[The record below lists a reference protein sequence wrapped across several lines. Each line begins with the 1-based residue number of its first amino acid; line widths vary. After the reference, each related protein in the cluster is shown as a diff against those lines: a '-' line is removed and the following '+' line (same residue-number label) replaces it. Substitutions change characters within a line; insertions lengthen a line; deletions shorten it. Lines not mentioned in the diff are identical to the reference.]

1 MSNTA
6 ALLGTLLNTNA
17 DINYYVQQQIYWSNK
32 YEANAAKLAEQVK
45 FENQWEKAY
54 DDAQDVDKACKVGN
68 KVWKEKGADPLSDA
82 MADAYAH
89 AKVTQ
94 YDEELKLELSDLDIE
109 YDTMKTMYE
118 TLLEKLRAD
127 QEGEQQA
134 TSNAAQDTGLLQ
146 S

>member
-6 ALLGTLLNTNA
+6 ALLGTLLTTNA
-17 DINYYVQQQIYWSNK
+17 DINYYTQQQIYWSNL
-32 YEANAAKLAEQVK
+32 YDANAAKLSKQVQAE
-45 FENQWEKAY
+45 EKWQKAF
-54 DDAQDVDKACKVGN
+54 DDAQDVDKTCKIGTV
-68 KVWKEKGADPLSDA
+68 VWKEKDQVLSDQK
-82 MADAYAH
+82 ADEYAH

-94 YDEELKLELSDLDIE
+94 YDEELKLELEDLDME

-127 QEGEQQA
+127 QEGQKQA
-134 TSNAAQDTGLLQ
+134 VTNAAQDKGTLQ